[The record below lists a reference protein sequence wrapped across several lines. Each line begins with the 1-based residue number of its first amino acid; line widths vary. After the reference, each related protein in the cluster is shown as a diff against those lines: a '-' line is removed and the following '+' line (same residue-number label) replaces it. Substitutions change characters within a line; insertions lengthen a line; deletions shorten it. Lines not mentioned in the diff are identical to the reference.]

1 MNGFPEWNIIAAVV
15 FGVVVLYIMWRL
27 FYRPLRLVFTV
38 LLHLLLGGALLY
50 LYNLVG
56 THWGLTIGLNV
67 ISALIV
73 GIMGLPGLAMLIGL
87 QYIFS

>member
-1 MNGFPEWNIIAAVV
+1 
-15 FGVVVLYIMWRL
+15 
-27 FYRPLRLVFTV
+27 
-38 LLHLLLGGALLY
+38 
-50 LYNLVG
+50 LVG